1 MRILCIALTLAVSL
15 SVPLL
20 AAKTKSP
27 AVFTGTYSTF
37 TPKGN
42 VRNFTTVVPQ
52 GSKITYADGF
62 NETTY
67 TASIGSA
74 KIRIRALYSKDPD
87 ISGSIHEKKWELRGI
102 DPSARIII
110 DSEPI
115 TLKETGKG
123 TLLVYQYKNAK
134 KHTPVIQRT
143 LILSKGQFIYIMD
156 CVAPI
161 RDFYAYE
168 QAFNIA
174 MGGFLVTDEAFVPSE
189 KAIQPSSK
197 VKTEQEKKPEIVI
210 TQKELDSMG
219 LKEEDRGKTIPDENA
234 GAPQDQA
241 AKPIEND
248 SAAAQGSAG
257 EEKTPESQDKAAGQD
272 KTK

>member
-1 MRILCIALTLAVSL
+1 MRIPVIALILAVVMSA
-15 SVPLL
+15 PLL
-20 AAKTKSP
+20 AAKAKAP
-27 AVFTGTYSTF
+27 AAFNGTYSTF

-42 VRNFTTVVPQ
+42 VRNFSAVIPQ

-74 KIRIRALYSKDPD
+74 KIKIRALYTKDAD
-87 ISGSIHEKKWELRGI
+87 IKDSVHEKKWELRGI
-102 DPSARIII
+102 DPAARIII
-110 DSEPI
+110 DSQPV

-161 RDFYAYE
+161 RDFYVYE

-174 MGGFLVTDEAFVPSE
+174 MGGFLITDQEFTPSE
-189 KAIQPSSK
+189 KALTPSSK
-197 VKTEQEKKPEIVI
+197 VKTEIEKKPEISI
-210 TQKELDSMG
+210 DQKELDSMG
-219 LKEEDRGKTIPDENA
+219 LKEESRNKTAPEENA
-234 GAPQDQA
+234 GAPEDTA
-241 AKPIEND
+241 AKPAEDGSN
-248 SAAAQGSAG
+248 AA
-257 EEKTPESQDKAAGQD
+257 PESAVQEK
-272 KTK
+272 KTESGDGAPAKEQK